1 MSDRYDEEGST
12 SCSSESDSD
21 SDCDAIP
28 FGRMNADAHLRPGVK
43 RVKPTPEEFTAM
55 LLAAAEDQDEDGE
68 TSVKWVAPVGNA
80 RVKANGAGDSAG
92 QPLLQDRNEAPQCA
106 EEASETLSGRD
117 DVRQLEE
124 NYHSINW

>member
-1 MSDRYDEEGST
+1 MGMSDRYDEEGST
-12 SCSSESDSD
+12 SCSSDSD

-55 LLAAAEDQDEDGE
+55 LLAAAEDHDEDGE

-92 QPLLQDRNEAPQCA
+92 QPLLQDRTRRPSVRMF
-106 EEASETLSGRD
+106 ASWKET
-117 DVRQLEE
+117 V
-124 NYHSINW
+124 I